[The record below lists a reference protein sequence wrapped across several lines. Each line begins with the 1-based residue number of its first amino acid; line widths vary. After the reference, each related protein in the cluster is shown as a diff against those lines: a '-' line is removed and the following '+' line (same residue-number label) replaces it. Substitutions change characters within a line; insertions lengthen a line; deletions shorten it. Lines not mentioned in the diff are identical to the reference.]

1 MDREDWL
8 YLSGAVAAS
17 AGCGWVYLPAG
28 LICLG
33 LFCALPPV
41 LTLFRSPKG
50 PQE

>member
-8 YLSGAVAAS
+8 YLGGAMAAS

-33 LFCALPPV
+33 VFAVLPPIV
-41 LTLFRSPKG
+41 TLLRAKG
-50 PQE
+50 PRE